1 MTPRREFYFAPWG
14 GWQVL
19 RYIGVLAI
27 ASAAFYQ
34 AIKNG
39 TVMFPLVFVPFLIAS
54 VFLTI
59 WGYSIK
65 DGVLVI
71 HRLGWK
77 TRISLAGLESFRRDA
92 SLAIKDELK
101 WGNTPYASAMM
112 LTSRQSTPHLG
123 KYEAYLNGH
132 QNAFVL
138 TFSSRRI
145 VVSPSDPDSFQAA
158 LQQATPAVS

>member
-1 MTPRREFYFAPWG
+1 MTSRREFYFAPWG

-19 RYIGVLAI
+19 RYIGALFL
-27 ASAAFYQ
+27 ASAATYQ

-77 TRISLAGLESFRRDA
+77 TRVSLADLESFRRDA

-101 WGNTPYASAMM
+101 WGNTPYASAME

-138 TFSSRRI
+138 TFPSRRI
-145 VVSPSDPDSFQAA
+145 VISPSDPDSFQAA
-158 LQQATPAVS
+158 LQQATPSAS